1 MPSLFPRRPTQ
12 TITDT
17 VNGIP
22 VQYDIPDT
30 TPIRKLPFN
39 IDATLRRALF
49 TLAIAMTIGAIIWG
63 TVAIGSMLSLLAP
76 PWAAYLVA
84 GVFDAGWAACLIA
97 EWLLRYDSKR
107 AERPRK
113 AGIALLVVSMAAI
126 IVHGALAG
134 PWGWIVGIVGALVS
148 AAAKGIW
155 AIGMHTIRIKLDP
168 KHEAY
173 LRTLQQRSG
182 TEQALALGERD
193 RLLTEDRTVALKLA
207 LEARRPDPV
216 KVEQEDP
223 TEPEINLPEPGLG
236 SGDPAIAGG
245 GLSGA
250 SPQVVPDGPAVQ
262 AAALKVGNFG
272 FSAHLSAQSAQRAA
286 GIAQVM
292 ELLKGDPGI
301 TSGQIAE
308 ELAVSPATAKRY
320 LREARQAI

>member
-22 VQYDIPDT
+22 VEYDIPDT

-63 TVAIGSMLSLLAP
+63 TVAIGSMLALLAP

-107 AERPRK
+107 AERPRN
-113 AGIALLVVSMAAI
+113 AGVALLVVSMAAI
-126 IVHGALAG
+126 IVHGALSG

-207 LEARRPDPV
+207 LEARRPSVPSVVQDSPD
-216 KVEQEDP
+216 EA
-223 TEPEINLPEPGLG
+223 
-236 SGDPAIAGG
+236 SGRP
-245 GLSGA
+245 SA
-250 SPQVVPDGPAVQ
+250 SPDAV
-262 AAALKVGNFG
+262 LGT
-272 FSAHLSAQSAQRAA
+272 SAPQ
-286 GIAQVM
+286 
-292 ELLKGDPGI
+292 PI
-301 TSGQIAE
+301 TSEDTRPDPLRKIADE
-308 ELAVSPATAKRY
+308 ASGPSDLVRTLAGHGVRNDDLVKTAVRLRPDLNADSIRRTAKRLGNTY
-320 LREARQAI
+320 L